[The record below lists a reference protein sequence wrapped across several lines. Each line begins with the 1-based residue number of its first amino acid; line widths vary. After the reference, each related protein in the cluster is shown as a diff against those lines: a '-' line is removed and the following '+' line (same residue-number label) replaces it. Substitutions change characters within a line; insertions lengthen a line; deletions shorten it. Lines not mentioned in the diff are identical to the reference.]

1 MAFFKEFLTKQLLKK
16 QLKGVSPAEQEKI
29 MALINRDPDFFKRI
43 GDEIQTEIKKGKGQM
58 EATMHVMKSHKD
70 HLGKLISESGLDLN
84 NIRR

>member
-29 MALINRDPDFFKRI
+29 MTLINRDPDFFRKI

-58 EATMHVMKSHKD
+58 EATMHVMKTHRD
-70 HLGKLISESGLDLN
+70 HLGRLISESGLDIN
-84 NIRR
+84 NIKR